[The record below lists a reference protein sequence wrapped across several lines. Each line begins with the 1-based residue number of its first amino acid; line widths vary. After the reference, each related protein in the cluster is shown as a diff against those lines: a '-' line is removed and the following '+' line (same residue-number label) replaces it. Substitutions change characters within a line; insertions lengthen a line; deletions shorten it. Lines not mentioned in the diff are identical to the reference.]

1 MKRSEYIKD
10 CWRVIFLWLFTA
22 GLLQILLYLFQV
34 KKELMILAAG
44 IQILGLAG
52 MLLWEY
58 RRKNRFYRELGDK
71 MENLEEKYL
80 IPEMIKAPDFLEGR
94 ILYDTVEQMG
104 KAMSD
109 EIFAQQRKNNA
120 FKQYVEAWIH
130 EVKLPIASMGLLL
143 HKDRGENSRVMKEQV
158 ARMDSY
164 VEQVLYYLRSQM
176 PEKDY
181 VIRAYSLKAVT
192 DQVISRN
199 RDSLILNHIRILQ
212 ETEDISVRTDEKWLG
227 FILGQILSNSVK
239 YKKEKDPCIR
249 FCAKRTSRGILLSVR
264 DNGIGISKADL
275 PRIFEHSF
283 TGENGRKGQSSTG
296 MGLYLCQKL
305 CHRLGHKIWAESE
318 EGEYTEIF
326 IEFGQD
332 RHTEELLT
340 VN

>member
-1 MKRSEYIKD
+1 M
-10 CWRVIFLWLFTA
+10 IFLWLFTA

-283 TGENGRKGQSSTG
+283 TGENGRKNIRKSS
-296 MGLYLCQKL
+296 
-305 CHRLGHKIWAESE
+305 
-318 EGEYTEIF
+318 
-326 IEFGQD
+326 
-332 RHTEELLT
+332 
-340 VN
+340 

>member
-1 MKRSEYIKD
+1 MKKLDYIKD
-10 CWRVIFLWLFTA
+10 CWRLILLWFLTA
-22 GLLQILLYLFQV
+22 GLIQLVLYFFQV
-34 KKELMILAAG
+34 QTELMILVAG

-52 MLLWEY
+52 VLLWEY
-58 RRKNRFYRELGDK
+58 MRKNRFYRELEEK

-80 IPEMIKAPDFLEGR
+80 IQEMIKAPDFLEGR
-94 ILYDTVEQMG
+94 ILYGTVEQMG

-109 EIFAQQRKNNA
+109 QIFAQQRKNNA

-130 EVKLPIASMGLLL
+130 EVKLPIASMRLLL

-164 VEQVLYYLRSQM
+164 VEQVLYYLRSQV

-181 VIRAYSLKAVT
+181 VIKEYSLKAVT

-199 RDSLILNHIRILQ
+199 RDSLILNHIQVLQ
-212 ETEDISVRTDEKWLG
+212 EIGDIPVRTDEKWLS
-227 FILGQILSNSVK
+227 FILSQILNNSVK

-249 FCAKRTSRGILLSVR
+249 FSAKRTSRGILLSVR

-275 PRIFEHSF
+275 PRIFEYSF

-296 MGLYLCQKL
+296 MGLYLCKKL
-305 CHRLGHKIWAESE
+305 CDRLGHRILAESE
-318 EGEYTEIF
+318 KGEYTEIF

-332 RHTEELLT
+332 KHTEELLH
-340 VN
+340 

>member
-181 VIRAYSLKAVT
+181 VIR
-192 DQVISRN
+192 
-199 RDSLILNHIRILQ
+199 RIL
-212 ETEDISVRTDEKWLG
+212 
-227 FILGQILSNSVK
+227 
-239 YKKEKDPCIR
+239 
-249 FCAKRTSRGILLSVR
+249 
-264 DNGIGISKADL
+264 
-275 PRIFEHSF
+275 
-283 TGENGRKGQSSTG
+283 
-296 MGLYLCQKL
+296 
-305 CHRLGHKIWAESE
+305 
-318 EGEYTEIF
+318 
-326 IEFGQD
+326 
-332 RHTEELLT
+332 
-340 VN
+340 

>member
-283 TGENGRKGQSSTG
+283 TGENGRKGQS
-296 MGLYLCQKL
+296 
-305 CHRLGHKIWAESE
+305 
-318 EGEYTEIF
+318 
-326 IEFGQD
+326 
-332 RHTEELLT
+332 T
-340 VN
+340 VERCVICAKSSATDWDIRSGRNLKKGNIRKSS

>member
-1 MKRSEYIKD
+1 MKKTDYIKD
-10 CWRVIFLWLFTA
+10 CWRPILLWLLTG
-22 GLLQILLYLFQV
+22 GLIQTVLYFFQV
-34 KKELMILAAG
+34 KKELMILVAG

-52 MLLWEY
+52 TLLWEY
-58 RRKNRFYRELGDK
+58 MGKNRFYRELEDK
-71 MENLEEKYL
+71 LENLEEKYL
-80 IPEMIKAPDFLEGR
+80 IREMLKAPDFLEGR
-94 ILYDTVEQMG
+94 ILYDTADQMG

-109 EIFAQQRKNNA
+109 QIFAQQRKNNA

-130 EVKLPIASMGLLL
+130 EVKLPIASMRLLL
-143 HKDRGENSRVMKEQV
+143 HKDKGENSRVMKEQV

-164 VEQVLYYLRSQM
+164 VEQVLYYLRSQV

-181 VIRAYSLKAVT
+181 VIREYSLKTVT

-199 RDSLILNHIRILQ
+199 RDSLILNHIRVLQ
-212 ETEDISVRTDEKWLG
+212 ETEDIPARTDEKWLS

-249 FCAKRTSRGILLSVR
+249 FYTQRTSRGILLSVR

-296 MGLYLCQKL
+296 MGLYLCRKL
-305 CHRLGHKIWAESE
+305 CDRLGHRIWAESE
-318 EGEYTEIF
+318 KGEYTEIF

-332 RHTEELLT
+332 KHTEELLH
-340 VN
+340 